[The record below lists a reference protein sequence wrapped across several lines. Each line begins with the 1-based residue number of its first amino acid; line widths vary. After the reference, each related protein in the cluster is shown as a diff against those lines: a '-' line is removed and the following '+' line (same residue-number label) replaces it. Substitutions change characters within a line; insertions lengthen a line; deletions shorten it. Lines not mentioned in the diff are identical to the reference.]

1 MPESVDA
8 INILLV
14 EDNPGDALLAQEAL
28 QDSKLLIKTHHVE
41 DGVEALT
48 FLRKEGV
55 YTDVPTP
62 DLIILDLNLPRK
74 NGREVLAEIKSDDAL
89 KSLPVVVLTSSEA
102 EKDILQSYALQANC
116 YITKPIDL
124 YQFMT
129 IVQTIQDFWFTIVKL
144 PPKVS

>member
-1 MPESVDA
+1 MPEAVDA

-124 YQFMT
+124 HQFMT
-129 IVQTIQDFWFTIVKL
+129 IVQTVQDFWFTIVKL